1 MWSFLNVLF
10 IFLVYNGKYSIFFF
24 FSSTTCPFSSYS
36 PELAIKM
43 NICLF
48 WKYTKI
54 SHCKWILYAKEETSA
69 WILQLIFFQ
78 EENLF
83 L

>member
-1 MWSFLNVLF
+1 MWLFLNVLF
-10 IFLVYNGKYSIFFF
+10 IFLAYNGKFSIFFP
-24 FSSTTCPFSSYS
+24 STTCSFSSYS

-54 SHCKWILYAKEETSA
+54 SQCKWILYAKEETSA
-69 WILQLIFFQ
+69 WNLQLIFFQ